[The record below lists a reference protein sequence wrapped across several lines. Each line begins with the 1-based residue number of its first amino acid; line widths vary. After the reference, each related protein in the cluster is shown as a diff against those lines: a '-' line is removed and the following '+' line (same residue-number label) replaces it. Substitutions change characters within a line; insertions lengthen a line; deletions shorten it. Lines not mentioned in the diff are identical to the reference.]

1 MIRWWGRTAGVPHSF
16 PGSIRALACGG
27 WRPRRPLFRRIAG
40 GTPNTASIR
49 GNDIP
54 VVGGWRAMDRN
65 VHAPRRL
72 VRPQFSVK
80 LTASRGMPWGENQV
94 KKSDA
99 PAVRPYQFWT
109 AHQRENPVGAHR
121 RGARLL
127 ARQRRLARAG
137 RMSRTAA
144 ASHPYR
150 FWTTHQRDQATREAL
165 RGRPSRSSLPPQASR
180 WLFRLRLHF

>member
-94 KKSDA
+94 KKSDGCGE
-99 PAVRPYQFWT
+99 P
-109 AHQRENPVGAHR
+109 
-121 RGARLL
+121 
-127 ARQRRLARAG
+127 
-137 RMSRTAA
+137 
-144 ASHPYR
+144 
-150 FWTTHQRDQATREAL
+150 
-165 RGRPSRSSLPPQASR
+165 SLPIMDDPPARFSGGDAGNHTRDGYAPRKAADRACFLCVYPKGGTSLLWAISR
-180 WLFRLRLHF
+180 VIFSLQKKVCRT